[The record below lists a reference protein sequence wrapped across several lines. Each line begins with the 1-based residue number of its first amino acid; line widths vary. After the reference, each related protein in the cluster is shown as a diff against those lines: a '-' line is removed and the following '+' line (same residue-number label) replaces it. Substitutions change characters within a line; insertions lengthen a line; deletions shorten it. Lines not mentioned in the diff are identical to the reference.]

1 MNLILLHLCDLATI
15 LCVVYLM
22 FAFRKVVDAINQNV
36 ERLSKSKEH
45 EVKIVIFKNEDIKY
59 VKKEEIEKETKGANR
74 KPRTDEQKLSASLK
88 RKEWWDKK
96 RQDKKSPGAVSFKPP
111 QDPNARPRV

>member
-1 MNLILLHLCDLATI
+1 MSFLSLHILVLTELLCTI
-15 LCVVYLM
+15 YLLYS
-22 FAFRKVVDAINQNV
+22 FTQVIKSINFNMQM
-36 ERLSKSKEH
+36 LSKSKEH
-45 EVKIVIFKNEDIKY
+45 EVKIVILKNEDIKY